1 MRKSKQKLFEN
12 VEKLFEPETILKVGT
27 GQVARLLLLGDHSPS
42 LLTSHSCCSRL
53 VSTATNFPREKKKKS
68 SVFSEEAGKIGIG
81 QGGASHV
88 VLANH
93 SEEPLSVDSQG
104 AVVTVRVHNS
114 RDAVVSSETLPL
126 VASKQ
131 EREGLKPHCT
141 SFLRNSDSSNI

>member
-1 MRKSKQKLFEN
+1 M
-12 VEKLFEPETILKVGT
+12 
-27 GQVARLLLLGDHSPS
+27 
-42 LLTSHSCCSRL
+42 
-53 VSTATNFPREKKKKS
+53 
-68 SVFSEEAGKIGIG
+68 
-81 QGGASHV
+81 

-131 EREGLKPHCT
+131 EREGPKPHCVIVQVSLETLIQAT
-141 SFLRNSDSSNI
+141 SPKIGSLRPHQKYSS

>member
-12 VEKLFEPETILKVGT
+12 VEKLFEPETILEVGT
-27 GQVARLLLLGDHSPS
+27 GQVAGLLLLGDHSPS
-42 LLTSHSCCSRL
+42 LLTSHSCSRL

-68 SVFSEEAGKIGIG
+68 SVFSEAGKIGIG
-81 QGGASHV
+81 QEGASHL

>member
-1 MRKSKQKLFEN
+1 M
-12 VEKLFEPETILKVGT
+12 GT
-27 GQVARLLLLGDHSPS
+27 GQVAGLLLLGDHSPS
-42 LLTSHSCCSRL
+42 LLTTHSCCSRL
-53 VSTATNFPREKKKKS
+53 VSTATIFPREKKKKS

-81 QGGASHV
+81 QKGASQR

-104 AVVTVRVHNS
+104 AVMTVRVHNS

>member
-1 MRKSKQKLFEN
+1 MRKSRQKLFEN

-27 GQVARLLLLGDHSPS
+27 GQVAGLLLLGDHSPS
-42 LLTSHSCCSRL
+42 LLTSHRCCSRL
-53 VSTATNFPREKKKKS
+53 VSTATNFPKEKKKKS
-68 SVFSEEAGKIGIG
+68 SVFSEAGKIGIG
-81 QGGASHV
+81 QKGASQR

>member
-42 LLTSHSCCSRL
+42 LLTSHSCSRL
-53 VSTATNFPREKKKKS
+53 VSTATNFPKKKKS
-68 SVFSEEAGKIGIG
+68 SVFSEAGKIGIG
-81 QGGASHV
+81 QEGASQR

-131 EREGLKPHCT
+131 KREGPKPHCT
-141 SFLRNSDSSNI
+141 SFLGNSDSSNI

>member
-42 LLTSHSCCSRL
+42 LLTSHSCSRL
-53 VSTATNFPREKKKKS
+53 VSTATNFPREKNKKS

-81 QGGASHV
+81 QEGASQR

-131 EREGLKPHCT
+131 EREGPKPHST